1 MENASLGFS
10 RVKMRKLNILC
21 IIEANPKVYNKFV
34 VNFGEVVVFY
44 LTVRFLL
51 GRYIKHKNRTDP

>member
-1 MENASLGFS
+1 MLHWDFALFS
-10 RVKMRKLNILC
+10 RQKPKLNILC

-44 LTVRFLL
+44 LTVRIFRFIAE
-51 GRYIKHKNRTDP
+51 GIQK

>member
-10 RVKMRKLNILC
+10 RVKTRKLNILC

-34 VNFGEVVVFY
+34 VDFGEVVVFY
-44 LTVRFLL
+44 LTVRFLPGQL
-51 GRYIKHKNRTDP
+51 V